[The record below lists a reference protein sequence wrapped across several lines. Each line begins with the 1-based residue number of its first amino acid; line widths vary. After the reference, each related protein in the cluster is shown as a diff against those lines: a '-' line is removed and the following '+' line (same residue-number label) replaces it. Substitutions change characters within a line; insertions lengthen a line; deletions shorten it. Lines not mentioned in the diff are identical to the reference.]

1 MSKSEPREPI
11 RRNARSNR
19 AKILAAARELLGQ
32 NPDATLEEI
41 AQAAG
46 VVRRTVHG
54 HFPGRAALLE
64 ALAAE
69 ASAAL
74 RAVSERWPDVTESP
88 ERAFAGFVLAVWPE
102 GDRYRLLLSLA
113 TQDLG
118 QERVAE
124 ALAPARAAARAI
136 LERGQQAGVFHDRLP
151 APALSAAMEAYTL
164 GLLEGVNAGFWSGDA
179 RQAAVASLIAVG
191 VPVER
196 AERVVAEVV
205 AEQG

>member
-1 MSKSEPREPI
+1 MSKSEAREPI
-11 RRNARSNR
+11 RSNARSNR

-54 HFPGRAALLE
+54 HFPGRVALLE
-64 ALAAE
+64 ALAEE
-69 ASAAL
+69 ASEAL
-74 RAVSERWPDVTESP
+74 RAASARWPDVTEDP
-88 ERAFAGFVLAVWPE
+88 EHAFAGFVLAVWPE

-118 QERVAE
+118 QGRVTE
-124 ALAPARAAARAI
+124 ALAPARAAALSI
-136 LERGQQAGVFHDRLP
+136 LERGQRAGVFHDRLP

-164 GLLEGVNAGFWSGDA
+164 GLLEAVTAGLWEGDGA
-179 RQAAVASLIAVG
+179 RAAVASLIAVG

-196 AERVVAEVV
+196 AERVVAEVTGR
-205 AEQG
+205 EE

>member
-74 RAVSERWPDVTESP
+74 RAVSERWPDAKESP

-124 ALAPARAAARAI
+124 ALAPARAAALAI

-151 APALSAAMEAYTL
+151 ALVLNAAMEAYTL
-164 GLLEGVNAGFWSGDA
+164 GLLESVNTGSWQGDA